1 MTSPWIAVRA
11 LDDRTH
17 AIVRRRAIFDA
28 QKWDPQVGDTST
40 VAPYPLV
47 ISRDAWT
54 EVSGMAEALAR
65 ETAAAE
71 AELVARPEL
80 HRRLGLPWAVRRALR
95 QAAVTGATRGAARIV
110 RFDFHFT
117 RHGWRISE
125 ANSDVP
131 GGLNEAAGLPPLM
144 LPYYAGTAPRSR
156 RS

>member
-1 MTSPWIAVRA
+1 
-11 LDDRTH
+11 
-17 AIVRRRAIFDA
+17 VRRRAIFDA

-95 QAAVTGATRGAARIV
+95 QAAVTGATSGAARN
-110 RFDFHFT
+110 RPFRLSFHPT
-117 RHGWRISE
+117 RLADLE

-131 GGLNEAAGLPPLM
+131 GGS
-144 LPYYAGTAPRSR
+144 TRPRGCR
-156 RS
+156 R